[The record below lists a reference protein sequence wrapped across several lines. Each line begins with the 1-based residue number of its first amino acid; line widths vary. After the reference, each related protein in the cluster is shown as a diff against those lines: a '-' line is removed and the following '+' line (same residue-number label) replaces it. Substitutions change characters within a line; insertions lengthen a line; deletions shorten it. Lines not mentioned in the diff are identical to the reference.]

1 MKKAACI
8 FASCFCKYEYI
19 QMLGFNESRGELFV
33 PTIDFIP
40 KYDILY
46 SRKLT
51 AYRLAFSDMKGVP
64 ILEY

>member
-1 MKKAACI
+1 
-8 FASCFCKYEYI
+8 
-19 QMLGFNESRGELFV
+19 MLGFNESRGELFV